1 MGTTGFIGL
10 GRMGCSMASNLV
22 RKGFDLV
29 VHDIVADRVDTLARL
44 GAVPASSPAQQVA
57 ARAEVVMTM
66 LPGPASVRDVI
77 TGRHGVLAT
86 ARQGTIVVDMSTVDP
101 GTTDAMAELCRDR
114 GLEFIDAPVGRL
126 ASHADAGESLF
137 MVGGTSDSLERV
149 RPLLEAMGTAL
160 FHCGP
165 CGTGTRT
172 KLVNNFMSTASCQIN
187 AEALVLAASFGLDL
201 DRTLDVI
208 CGTSAVN
215 GQISSAWPVKVLAD
229 DTSPGF
235 TIDLAHKDLSLVVEA
250 ANAAGVP
257 MPMAATARETY
268 SVAKVRGYGGKDFSA
283 MLDAHC
289 DVTGTPRPRLVANST
304 YRTAKAI
311 P

>member
-10 GRMGCSMASNLV
+10 GRMGCPMASNLV

-29 VHDIVADRVDTLARL
+29 VHDIVPGRVDTLTRL
-44 GAVPASSPAQQVA
+44 GAVPAASPADVA
-57 ARAEVVMTM
+57 AGAEVVITM
-66 LPGPASVRDVI
+66 LPGPASVREVF
-77 TGRHGVLAT
+77 TGDGGILAT
-86 ARQGTIVVDMSTVDP
+86 ARRGTIVMDMSTIDP
-101 GTTDAMAELCRDR
+101 GTTDAMAELCHDG

-137 MVGGTSDSLERV
+137 MVGGTSDNLERV
-149 RPLLEAMGTAL
+149 RPLLEAMGTAI

-172 KLVNNFMSTASCQIN
+172 KLVNNFISTASCQIN
-187 AEALVLAASFGLDL
+187 AEALVLAAAFGLDL
-201 DRTLDVI
+201 DSTLDVI

-250 ANAAGVP
+250 ANATGVP
-257 MPMAATARETY
+257 MPMAATAREAY
-268 SVAKVRGYGGKDFSA
+268 SVARVRGFGGRDFSA
-283 MLDAHC
+283 MLDVHC
-289 DVTGTPRPRLVANST
+289 DVTGTPQPRLMANSR
-304 YRTAKAI
+304 YRGA
-311 P
+311 

>member
-10 GRMGCSMASNLV
+10 GRMGCPMASNLA
-22 RKGFDLV
+22 RKDFNLV
-29 VHDIVADRVDTLARL
+29 VHDIVPGRVDTLARL
-44 GAVPASSPAQQVA
+44 GAVPAASPAEVA
-57 ARAEVVMTM
+57 VQAEVVITM
-66 LPGPASVRDVI
+66 LPGPASVREVI
-77 TGRHGVLAT
+77 TGQDGVLAT
-86 ARQGTIVVDMSTVDP
+86 ARQGTIVMDMSTIDP
-101 GTTDAMAELCRDR
+101 GTTDAMAELCQGR

-137 MVGGTSDSLERV
+137 MVGGTSDNLERV
-149 RPLLEAMGTAL
+149 RPLLEAMGTAI

-172 KLVNNFMSTASCQIN
+172 KLVNNFISTASCQIN
-187 AEALVLAASFGLDL
+187 AEALVLAAAFSLDL
-201 DRTLDVI
+201 DSTLDVI

-250 ANAAGVP
+250 ANATGVP
-257 MPMAATARETY
+257 MPMAATAREAY
-268 SVAKVRGYGGKDFSA
+268 SAARVRGFGGKDFSA
-283 MLDAHC
+283 MLDVHC
-289 DVTGTPRPRLVANST
+289 DITGTPQPRLIANSR
-304 YRTAKAI
+304 YRTT
-311 P
+311 

>member
-10 GRMGCSMASNLV
+10 GRMGCPMASNLV

-29 VHDIVADRVDTLARL
+29 VHDIAADRVDTLARL
-44 GAVPASSPAQQVA
+44 GALSAASPAEVA
-57 ARAEVVMTM
+57 ARAEVVITM
-66 LPGPASVRDVI
+66 LPGPASVREVI
-77 TGRHGVLAT
+77 TGQEGVLAT
-86 ARQGTIVVDMSTVDP
+86 ARKGTIVMDMSTIDP
-101 GTTDAMAELCRDR
+101 ETTDAMAGLCEGR
-114 GLEFIDAPVGRL
+114 GLEFMDAPVGRL

-137 MVGGTSDSLERV
+137 MVGGTSDNLERV
-149 RPLLEAMGTAL
+149 RPLLEAMGTAI

-172 KLVNNFMSTASCQIN
+172 KLVNNFISTASCQIN
-187 AEALVLAASFGLDL
+187 AEALVLAAAFGLDL
-201 DRTLDVI
+201 DSTLDVI

-250 ANAAGVP
+250 ANATAVP
-257 MPMAATARETY
+257 MPMAAAAREAY
-268 SVAKVRGYGGKDFSA
+268 SVARVRGFGGKDFSA
-283 MLDAHC
+283 MLDVHC
-289 DVTGTPRPRLVANST
+289 DITGTPQPRLIANSK
-304 YRTAKAI
+304 YRTA
-311 P
+311 

>member
-10 GRMGCSMASNLV
+10 GRMGCPMASNLV

-29 VHDIVADRVDTLARL
+29 VHDIAAARVDTLARL
-44 GAVPASSPAQQVA
+44 GAVPATSPAEVA
-57 ARAEVVMTM
+57 AQAEVVITM
-66 LPGPASVRDVI
+66 LPGPASVREVI
-77 TGRHGVLAT
+77 AGQEGVLAK
-86 ARQGTIVVDMSTVDP
+86 ARKGTIVMDMSTIDP
-101 GTTDAMAELCRDR
+101 GTTDAMAELCEGR

-137 MVGGTSDSLERV
+137 MVGGTSDNLERV
-149 RPLLEAMGTAL
+149 RPLLDAMGTAI

-172 KLVNNFMSTASCQIN
+172 KLVNNFISTASCQIN

-201 DRTLDVI
+201 DSTLDVI

-250 ANAAGVP
+250 ANATGVP
-257 MPMAATARETY
+257 MPMAATAREAY

-283 MLDAHC
+283 MLDVHC
-289 DVTGTPRPRLVANST
+289 DITGTPQPRLIANSR
-304 YRTAKAI
+304 YRTA
-311 P
+311 

>member
-10 GRMGCSMASNLV
+10 GRMGCPMASNLV

-29 VHDIVADRVDTLARL
+29 VHDIVAARVDTLARL
-44 GAVPASSPAQQVA
+44 GAVPAASPAEVA
-57 ARAEVVMTM
+57 AQAEVVITM
-66 LPGPASVRDVI
+66 LPGPASVREVI
-77 TGRHGVLAT
+77 TGGEGVLAT
-86 ARQGTIVVDMSTVDP
+86 ARRGTIVMDMSTIDP
-101 GTTDAMAELCRDR
+101 GTTDAMAELCEGR

-137 MVGGTSDSLERV
+137 MVGGTSDNLERV
-149 RPLLEAMGTAL
+149 RPLLEAMGTAI

-172 KLVNNFMSTASCQIN
+172 KLVNNFISTASCQIN
-187 AEALVLAASFGLDL
+187 AEALVLAAAFGLDL
-201 DRTLDVI
+201 DSTLDVI

-250 ANAAGVP
+250 ANATGVP
-257 MPMAATARETY
+257 MPMAAAAREAY
-268 SVAKVRGYGGKDFSA
+268 SVARARGFGGKDFSA
-283 MLDAHC
+283 MLDVHC
-289 DVTGTPRPRLVANST
+289 DITGTPQPRLIANSK
-304 YRTAKAI
+304 YRTA
-311 P
+311 

>member
-10 GRMGCSMASNLV
+10 GRMGCPMASNLA

-44 GAVPASSPAQQVA
+44 GAVPVASPAEVA
-57 ARAEVVMTM
+57 AQAEVVITM
-66 LPGPASVRDVI
+66 LPGPASVREVI
-77 TGRHGVLAT
+77 TGQEGVLAT
-86 ARQGTIVVDMSTVDP
+86 ARKGTIVMDMSTIDP
-101 GTTDAMAELCRDR
+101 ETTDAMAELCKGR
-114 GLEFIDAPVGRL
+114 GLEFMDAPVGRL

-137 MVGGTSDSLERV
+137 MVGGTSDNLERV
-149 RPLLEAMGTAL
+149 RPLLEAMGTAI
-160 FHCGP
+160 FHCGH

-172 KLVNNFMSTASCQIN
+172 KLVNNFISTASCQIN
-187 AEALVLAASFGLDL
+187 AEALVLAAAFGLDL
-201 DRTLDVI
+201 DSTLDVI

-250 ANAAGVP
+250 ANATGVP
-257 MPMAATARETY
+257 MPMAAAAREAY
-268 SVAKVRGYGGKDFSA
+268 SVARVRGFGGKDFSA
-283 MLDAHC
+283 MLDVHC
-289 DVTGTPRPRLVANST
+289 DITGTPQPRLIANSK
-304 YRTAKAI
+304 YRTA
-311 P
+311 

>member
-10 GRMGCSMASNLV
+10 GRMGCPMASNLV

-29 VHDIVADRVDTLARL
+29 VHDIVQGQVDILSRL
-44 GAVPASSPAQQVA
+44 GAVPAASPAEVA
-57 ARAEVVMTM
+57 AEAEVVITM
-66 LPGPASVRDVI
+66 LPGPSSVRDVI
-77 TGRHGVLAT
+77 AGEGGILTT
-86 ARQGTIVVDMSTVDP
+86 ARRGTLVMDMSTIDP
-101 GTTDAMAELCRDR
+101 GTTDAMAELCHDG

-137 MVGGTSDSLERV
+137 MVGGTSDNFERV
-149 RPLLEAMGTAL
+149 RPLLEAMGTAI

-172 KLVNNFMSTASCQIN
+172 KLVNNFISTASCQIN
-187 AEALVLAASFGLDL
+187 AEALVLAAAFGLDL
-201 DRTLDVI
+201 DSTLDVI

-250 ANAAGVP
+250 ANATGVP
-257 MPMAATARETY
+257 MPMAAAAREAY
-268 SVAKVRGYGGKDFSA
+268 SVAKVRGFGGKDFSA
-283 MLDAHC
+283 MLDVHC
-289 DVTGTPRPRLVANST
+289 DITGTPQPRLIANSR
-304 YRTAKAI
+304 YRTT
-311 P
+311 

>member
-10 GRMGCSMASNLV
+10 GRMGCPMASNLV

-29 VHDIVADRVDTLARL
+29 VHDIVPDQVDILAGL
-44 GAVPASSPAQQVA
+44 GAATAASPAEVA
-57 ARAEVVMTM
+57 VQAEVVITM
-66 LPGPASVRDVI
+66 LPGPASVREVFAGDEGI
-77 TGRHGVLAT
+77 LAA
-86 ARQGTIVVDMSTVDP
+86 ARRGTLAMDMSTIDP
-101 GTTDAMAELCRDR
+101 GTTDAMAELCHGR

-137 MVGGTSDSLERV
+137 MVGGTSDNFERV
-149 RPLLEAMGTAL
+149 RPLLEAMGTAI

-172 KLVNNFMSTASCQIN
+172 KLVNNFISTASCQIN
-187 AEALVLAASFGLDL
+187 AEALVLAAAFGLDL
-201 DRTLDVI
+201 DSTLDVI

-250 ANAAGVP
+250 ANATGVP
-257 MPMAATARETY
+257 MPMAATAREAY
-268 SVAKVRGYGGKDFSA
+268 SVARVRGFGGRDFSA
-283 MLDAHC
+283 MLDVHC
-289 DVTGTPRPRLVANST
+289 DITGTPQPRLIANSR
-304 YRTAKAI
+304 YRTA
-311 P
+311 